1 MECVKFEEEIDAL
14 QCKQKELLK
23 ELSVGYDAIETLKK
37 DRKDRDIVIT
47 ELEKQI
53 MIAREAAVS
62 LNKAHNDNRIRYEN
76 EKPHISNNTNWR

>member
-1 MECVKFEEEIDAL
+1 M

-62 LNKAHNDNRIRYEN
+62 LNTAHNDNRIRLDMKAKN
-76 EKPHISNNTNWR
+76 FTFSNNTNWR